1 MKVLAYYRVSTQEQG
16 KSGLGLEAQRET
28 VRSFCKLHNLEIID
42 EITEIGSGGSLV
54 GRPLMQAL
62 IKQSKKLKSPIVVA
76 KGDRAFRKET
86 DRLNAKESGLQVIN
100 VQLGMNPDET
110 LEGVHGLFSEM
121 ERKVIKA
128 RTSAALQQKVKQVG
142 WWGYGTAQQARGNGH
157 KTQSQIADDFA
168 QKMKPTIELY
178 RNAGKSFNQIAK
190 LLNDIGAKT
199 RSGKEW
205 SAKQVINLA
214 NRVGIA

>member
-28 VRSFCKLHNLEIID
+28 VRSFCKLHDLEIID
-42 EITEIGSGGSLV
+42 EVTEIGSGGSLV

-62 IKQSKKLKSPIVVA
+62 IKQSKKLKAPIVVA

-100 VQLGMNPDET
+100 VQLGLNPDET

-121 ERKVIKA
+121 ERKVIKS

-142 WWGYGTAQQARGNGH
+142 WWGYETAQQARENGH